1 MSIIYYILC
10 PGNISILISIEERE
24 VTIPLGIGGFPSSS
38 KLMQIHVYH
47 PLTYFFSPSK
57 FLKIND

>member
-10 PGNISILISIEERE
+10 PGNISIEEKE

-57 FLKIND
+57 FLMIND

>member
-10 PGNISILISIEERE
+10 PGNISILISIEEKE

-47 PLTYFFSPSK
+47 PLTYFFSPS
-57 FLKIND
+57 